1 MRPGAFQERAYAVT
15 DALDQ
20 VPRYTDNSGRR
31 TSLLVFYREK
41 DPDARITRHYRRN
54 PFLPRSASPSVSL
67 SGERSSRGG
76 LTLSWGPAERCDDP
90 AEGGGHP
97 VQSDH
102 VQPRSR
108 RLPRTAP
115 DGSMSGTSPL
125 RSGSK
130 CRLRRC
136 TPPRCDGAGR
146 RASNGQNPGLASTYR
161 ALPEHEKRQAYPEA
175 AETAQAAF
183 ADGPSRSSRCPFC
196 THLGWTPWM
205 PVRVSKLRGLQ
216 LGPEGSSPRWP
227 R

>member
-1 MRPGAFQERAYAVT
+1 MPGSPDTIAAIRSCPPQCESFDSSRADEDRQWGFAVRGGGDAGNAAEVAFIPCASPDSA
-15 DALDQ
+15 D
-20 VPRYTDNSGRR
+20 GR
-31 TSLLVFYREK
+31 TS
-41 DPDARITRHYRRN
+41 
-54 PFLPRSASPSVSL
+54 
-67 SGERSSRGG
+67 RSSHGG
-76 LTLSWGPAERCDDP
+76 LTLSWAPAERCDDP

-97 VQSDH
+97 VQGDH

-183 ADGPSRSSRCPFC
+183 ADGPSRSSHCPFC

-205 PVRVSKLRGLQ
+205 PVRVCKLRGLQ